1 MDSEVQSYLWDIIK
15 AIEEIETFFEG
26 KPKLFAEFQK
36 DIKTKRAVERNL
48 EIVGEAIN
56 RIKRADNTISI
67 TNADKIIATRNRLAH
82 AYDNVSDEVI
92 WSIVIKH
99 LSPLKEEI
107 QHLLK

>member
-1 MDSEVQSYLWDIIK
+1 MLNFKKI
-15 AIEEIETFFEG
+15 
-26 KPKLFAEFQK
+26 LN
-36 DIKTKRAVERNL
+36 TKRAVERNL

-56 RIKRADNTISI
+56 RIKRADKTVSV